1 MTATTR
7 IDIRSLHSR
16 QVTFSGELCSH
27 HHLVATTGSANA
39 AVRRVWSLQC
49 TDGAGPGPLT
59 IRRLAATSGHSLAGV
74 SPVASRVMVKPTVV
88 NRVIRRWNGGCS
100 LPCRRASCLRL
111 RVGLVHSPMPASRGS
126 RSRRRGQPSLRTF
139 LRRVRATP
147 ERTGRHHHVAGCL
160 RRHKARSGMSVLID
174 TNGRTN
180 ASLVRNCVEPDG
192 TGGHCAACAGMC
204 FHWTVRPGA
213 RSQERGRPSGVAS
226 REECLHSGRQSQFA
240 VAPAAAKIHFT
251 VSLRQAN
258 SIAALG
264 LHQRQNRLAAKS
276 FWIESAAHINE
287 DLQRRGIAVENEE
300 G

>member
-1 MTATTR
+1 MPQSAEFG
-7 IDIRSLHSR
+7 H
-16 QVTFSGELCSH
+16 CS
-27 HHLVATTGSANA
+27 
-39 AVRRVWSLQC
+39 VRMGR
-49 TDGAGPGPLT
+49 PGPLT

-74 SPVASRVMVKPTVV
+74 SPVASRVMVKLTVV
-88 NRVIRRWNGGCS
+88 NRIRRWNGGCS

-287 DLQRRGIAVENEE
+287 DLQRRGIAVGNEE